1 VLSFGPWRGSIRT
14 VLALALTLCGFAP
27 ALAEIPNTDGVD
39 APAVRV
45 NLLWGN
51 VTVRTAER
59 PGIAISAD
67 PGIDGIRSVGTLGE
81 GASTFPIL
89 RGEVAGP
96 SGPVL
101 LPAESFVSTSLPR
114 GPRDIV
120 TLRGAGS
127 LDLTIPANTALLV
140 IQLGRGSVSVEGYRG
155 GTFLVRVRSGEIR
168 LTGAGGEGYTQILR
182 GPTFVADSSFEHLRA
197 RSGLGPIVFERCRA
211 RQIEVA
217 SVEGAILYDAGA
229 FDPGLARFESQTGHV
244 AIGVNGSSQLGAHS
258 GSGRVYTEF
267 DERTRIEGREGG
279 ATAVVG
285 GGGPVVT
292 ANSAS
297 GNVYLYNGSLRAH
310 SNQAGWNAPRALLR
324 RGEAPPPGFE
334 ARRLPRAGAEPARP
348 PRRFERRARPHETA
362 RAKTSARRPYRS

>member
-1 VLSFGPWRGSIRT
+1 MDSFGPRYGLLRT
-14 VLALALTLCGFAP
+14 VPLALALALCGFAP
-27 ALAEIPNTDGVD
+27 ALADIPNLDGVE
-39 APAVRV
+39 APVVRV

-51 VTVRTAER
+51 VVVRTAEH
-59 PGIAISAD
+59 PGIAVAAD
-67 PGIDGIRSVGTLGE
+67 PGIDGIRSVGSLGE
-81 GASTFPIL
+81 GARTFPIL
-89 RGEVAGP
+89 RGEIAGP

-140 IQLGRGSVSVEGYRG
+140 IQLGRGTVSVDGYRG
-155 GTFLVRVRSGEIR
+155 GTFLVRVRNGEIR
-168 LTGAGGEGYTQILR
+168 LSGAGGEGYTQVLR
-182 GPTFVADSSFEHLRA
+182 GPTFVTDSSFEHLRA

-217 SVEGAILYDAGA
+217 SIDGPILYDAGA

-244 AIGVNGSSQLGAHS
+244 AIGVNGDSELGAHS

-267 DERTRIEGREGG
+267 GERTRVEGREGA

-285 GGGPVVT
+285 NGGPVVT

-297 GNVYLYNGSLRAH
+297 GNVYLYSGSLRTH
-310 SNQAGWNAPRALLR
+310 SNLAGWNGPRALLR
-324 RGEAPPPGFE
+324 RGDGPPPAFQSRRFPHESAPP
-334 ARRLPRAGAEPARP
+334 ARRL
-348 PRRFERRARPHETA
+348 ERRALPHEA
-362 RAKTSARRPYRS
+362 R